1 MLYYLLSLKVGGS
14 PPPQV
19 AIFTAAMRHAE
30 LFMALFKVEERE
42 EEEEQRLFHHFVCHS
57 QKVIRGLG
65 K

>member
-1 MLYYLLSLKVGGS
+1 
-14 PPPQV
+14 
-19 AIFTAAMRHAE
+19 MRHAE

-42 EEEEQRLFHHFVCHS
+42 EEEEEQRMFHHFVCHS

>member
-1 MLYYLLSLKVGGS
+1 
-14 PPPQV
+14 
-19 AIFTAAMRHAE
+19 MRHAE

-42 EEEEQRLFHHFVCHS
+42 EEEEQRMFHHFVCHS